1 LPSLQRALRKKQV
14 RETMTFAWP
23 RRYKFIATFEISAK
37 IRHRYWNVGI
47 FTIAAFGRAVQCVE
61 KSAKPQNWSVA
72 AFQTSVLVLGQYG
85 EGAGVR

>member
-1 LPSLQRALRKKQV
+1 
-14 RETMTFAWP
+14 MTFAWP

-61 KSAKPQNWSVA
+61 KIRETAK
-72 AFQTSVLVLGQYG
+72 LVCSGLSNIGIGIGAVWGGGGG
-85 EGAGVR
+85 EVS